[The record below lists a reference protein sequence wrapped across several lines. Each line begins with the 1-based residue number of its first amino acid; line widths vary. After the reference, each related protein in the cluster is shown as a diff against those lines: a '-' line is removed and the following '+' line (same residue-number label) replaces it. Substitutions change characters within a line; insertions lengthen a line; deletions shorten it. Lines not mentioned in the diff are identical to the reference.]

1 MHFKTVLPAALSVS
15 LAAAP
20 VYAAPSVTP
29 MTPQSSVMAQPVL
42 GQKVT
47 DQVVKLLRIGSQ
59 RCGQLDAVYQADC
72 LRQVFRE
79 TNNEIR
85 RRPDYRAASNELR
98 TMERQLDA
106 LVKANIDRSA
116 PTIRVQGKRV
126 RAVKK
131 AIAPQ
136 VNATARKVITE
147 SATRLLRSSGSAE
160 SVAQLTQIA
169 QAIDSTKR
177 ILRS

>member
-1 MHFKTVLPAALSVS
+1 MHFKTVLPATLCAA

-20 VYAAPSVTP
+20 VYAAPPVAP
-29 MTPQSSVMAQPVL
+29 MTPTASAMAQPVL
-42 GQKVT
+42 GQRVT
-47 DQVVKLLRIGSQ
+47 DQVIKLLRDGSQ
-59 RCGQLDAVYQADC
+59 GCAQVDAVYHADC
-72 LRQVFRE
+72 LRQVFRQA
-79 TNNEIR
+79 NNEIR

-98 TMERQLDA
+98 TMERQLDS
-106 LVKANIDRSA
+106 LVKANVDRAA

-131 AIAPQ
+131 AIAPRL
-136 VNATARKVITE
+136 NATARQVITE
-147 SATRLLRSSGSAE
+147 GATRLLRSSGTAE
-160 SVAQLTQIA
+160 SVAQMTQIA